1 MSLFVQRRSELQLRT
16 RLAERVREALR
27 KEILAGRWERRLPSE
42 RHLSREFEV
51 GRPTLHLA
59 LRSLAREGIVRGAA
73 GKPWEVVGHRPLA
86 PPAPKRRAEA
96 VFLRNARVKPDLTS
110 VLPFIDTLRQKLH
123 RIGFD
128 LLVVDALMHG
138 TKRLEQTLSDIDAEH
153 RPSFYLPFSVPPAVH
168 RWYQKQGVPT
178 LIFGSRTPDVRLPA
192 IEFDPV
198 STMRHAVE
206 YLFRHGHRRIG
217 LLLPTLSGVG
227 DLRSQ
232 QTFRESCARHAAEGM
247 QGTVQFTQSRPAAVK
262 AAVRKFFERLPA
274 PTAIIGMDLELVIGA
289 YATLGEMG
297 LSIPRKVS
305 VLSTVH
311 SPIIDYLVPMPTCY
325 RLPWDKS
332 ATLCLRIINDYLRLG
347 VWPDR
352 FHNLLPTL
360 REGESVSRVL

>member
-1 MSLFVQRRSELQLRT
+1 MSLFVQPQTEWQLRT

-27 KEILAGRWERRLPSE
+27 KEILDGRWEKRLPSE
-42 RHLSREFEV
+42 RHLSKKFEV

-59 LRSLAREGIVRGAA
+59 LCSLARDGIVRGAA
-73 GKPWEVVGHRPLA
+73 GKPWEVVGRGPSSRR
-86 PPAPKRRAEA
+86 APKRRAEV

-128 LLVVDALMHG
+128 LSVVDALMHG
-138 TKRLEQTLSDIDAEH
+138 TKRLDETLADIDAEH

-168 RWYQKQGVPT
+168 RWFQKQDVPT
-178 LIFGSRTPDVRLPA
+178 LIFGSRTSDVRLPA

-227 DLRSQ
+227 DVRSQ
-232 QTFRESCARHAAEGM
+232 QTFREGCARHVSEGM
-247 QGTVQFTQSRPAAVK
+247 QGVVQFTQSRPAAVK
-262 AAVRKFFERLPA
+262 AAVRRFFDRLPT
-274 PTAIIGMDLELVIGA
+274 PTAIIGTDLELVIGA

-297 LSIPRKVS
+297 MSIPRKVS

-332 ATLCLRIINDYLRLG
+332 ATLCLRIIRDYLRLG

-360 REGESVSRVL
+360 REGESVATVA